1 MAKCPLTQCCCYSC
15 REEQLKKAEDYGN
28 DNLGENLSRFDFSI
42 IDYSVMAGG
51 QASRLAWVG
60 AWVFNES

>member
-1 MAKCPLTQCCCYSC
+1 MLLLLMWRGTAQKS
-15 REEQLKKAEDYGN
+15 AEDYGH

-51 QASRLAWVG
+51 
-60 AWVFNES
+60 